1 MSSRKCF
8 VTLALTLTFA
18 CCSLGGPAFAQ
29 QRARMLFA
37 EMDRDGDGVIT
48 RGEWTESAEAF
59 RTHDWNGD
67 GVLSGNEVRPVE
79 RYGRSAPREAV
90 GTSGFND
97 WTAARFTQ
105 FDRNGDNRLTRS
117 EWQFDRENFN
127 RADDNG
133 DGIVT
138 REEFLRVGPEEGTA
152 GTPEFSDWTDT
163 RFDRL
168 DRNRDNR
175 ITRSEWQFDPDG
187 FNRADDNGNDIL
199 SRQEFLRAG
208 QGVGRIGASEL
219 SDWSD
224 ARFDELDRNRDNRI
238 TGGEWQFDRD
248 SFVRADY
255 NGDGIVTR
263 GEFLGLEGIAN
274 NETDNET
281 RSRFD
286 RLDRN
291 NDDRITLGE
300 WNGARTA
307 FDQLDTNRNGWLS
320 SVEFAR
326 DLNAAQQNTAYQLG
340 YQQGLTEGRAAGR
353 EERQRNQAWD
363 LEGQRELE
371 SADSGYEPHFGP
383 RTDYQAGYRAGFRV
397 GYPEGWNSA
406 R

>member
-1 MSSRKCF
+1 MSSPKCL
-8 VTLALTLTFA
+8 VTLALTFA
-18 CCSLGGPAFAQ
+18 CCLFGGPAFAQ
-29 QRARMLFA
+29 QRERMLFA

-48 RGEWTESAEAF
+48 RSEWTGSAQAF

-67 GVLSGNEVRPVE
+67 GVLSGNEVRPVD
-79 RYGRSAPREAV
+79 RYGRSVPREAV

-105 FDRNGDNRLTRS
+105 FDRNQDNRITRG
-117 EWQFDRENFN
+117 EWQFDRDSFN

-138 REEFLRVGPEEGTA
+138 R
-152 GTPEFSDWTDT
+152 
-163 RFDRL
+163 
-168 DRNRDNR
+168 
-175 ITRSEWQFDPDG
+175 
-187 FNRADDNGNDIL
+187 
-199 SRQEFLRAG
+199 QEFLRAG
-208 QGVGRIGASEL
+208 QEAGTVGTSEL
-219 SDWSD
+219 YDWSD
-224 ARFDELDRNRDNRI
+224 TRFDELDRNRDNRI
-238 TGGEWQFDRD
+238 TRAEWQFDRD

-255 NGDGIVTR
+255 NGDGIVSR
-263 GEFLGLEGIAN
+263 REFLGLEGIAN
-274 NETDNET
+274 NGTDNET
-281 RSRFD
+281 RTRFD

-291 NDDRITLGE
+291 NDERLTLGE
-300 WNGARTA
+300 WTGARTA
-307 FDQLDTNRNGWLS
+307 FDLLDTNRDGSLS

-326 DLNAAQQNTAYQLG
+326 DVNAAQQNTAYQLG

-371 SADSGYEPHFGP
+371 SADSGYEPRFGP
-383 RTDYQAGYRAGFRV
+383 RGNYQAGYRSGFRV